1 MHNIKKSSTDE
12 SEISCFFDFCARRN
26 DDIIIF
32 LCKVLMIFQNNPFDY
47 RFLGRRVLC
56 VYVVCLKLV
65 SIIAIIQQRAC
76 HDDGDDD
83 LRGWRGIESS
93 SGSHMHF
100 RWISVWDFKSV
111 LQAHTSINICQSVFF
126 VSLAL
131 QRCRRDFHSIF
142 VDIKWTEDVE
152 CTALHAYKVSDLDKH
167 RGFHIY
173 NIFQPGFSSVLGNFN
188 PTSCCYVNRRK
199 LSRFSRN

>member
-1 MHNIKKSSTDE
+1 
-12 SEISCFFDFCARRN
+12 
-26 DDIIIF
+26 
-32 LCKVLMIFQNNPFDY
+32 MIFQKKIP
-47 RFLGRRVLC
+47 LITVCWEGECC
-56 VYVVCLKLV
+56 VYVVWCLKLV

-83 LRGWRGIESS
+83 LRGWRGIESL

-131 QRCRRDFHSIF
+131 LHCRRGFHSIF

-167 RGFHIY
+167 WRFHIY